1 MKVKF
6 SPLPV
11 KLFSDPLVNVF
22 YTNMVILLGV
32 KSLEK
37 EILLTLIILTSM
49 AYSKSTSNW
58 LNGIL
63 IMLSVLIIGLLHWLF
78 TICVSIFWNVAYW
91 VSAGRFYPKQLFVES

>member
-49 AYSKSTSNW
+49 AYSKSTSN
-58 LNGIL
+58 
-63 IMLSVLIIGLLHWLF
+63 
-78 TICVSIFWNVAYW
+78 
-91 VSAGRFYPKQLFVES
+91 